1 MWGVKVPGAMCGQEE
16 FDAAM
21 AQARVAAEGLR
32 GRLGPDHPYTLA
44 AALMHASLLAQRSDL
59 DQAGALEE
67 QVTSKRARTL
77 GPRHPD
83 TLRARV
89 NNPQTPPD
97 PGDASASGD

>member
-59 DQAGALEE
+59 DQAGPLEG
-67 QVTSKRARTL
+67 QVTSKRGRAL
-77 GPRHPD
+77 GPRHPA
-83 TLRARV
+83 TPRTPA
-89 NNPQTPPD
+89 NNLATRH
-97 PGDASASGD
+97 AH